1 MEIDAATPHGL
12 AEFRRALE
20 EWLGDNLTPEVVEAG
35 WKGFED
41 EGTLEVLRWWNRAL
55 ADAGWAAV
63 AWPAEYGGRD
73 ATVAEQLAYL
83 EVMAEAEAPG
93 PVNVIG
99 VANIAPAILEV
110 GTQDQKDRFLA
121 PMLRGDEIWCQGM
134 SEPDAGSDLASLRTA
149 AVLDGDEF
157 VVNGQKTWNSLGH
170 LRRLVPALRSHRPR
184 RAQARGHQLPAGG
197 HEDAGHRG
205 SAAPHHDR

>member
-1 MEIDAATPHGL
+1 ML
-12 AEFRRALE
+12 RR
-20 EWLGDNLTPEVVEAG
+20 
-35 WKGFED
+35 
-41 EGTLEVLRWWNRAL
+41 WNRAL

-63 AWPAEYGGRD
+63 AWPAEYVGRD
-73 ATVAEQLAYL
+73 ATVAEQLAYH

-99 VANIAPAILEV
+99 VSNIAPAILDV

-157 VVNGQKTWNSLGH
+157 VVNGPRPGTAWATTPTGASCTSAPTP
-170 LRRLVPALRSHRPR
+170 RLPST
-184 RAQARGHQLPAGG
+184 RASVACWWT
-197 HEDAGHRG
+197 
-205 SAAPHHDR
+205 